1 MKSGFCSD
9 TLRAGV
15 VGSLS
20 SGITGTLL
28 FPLENVKIRLQLAD
42 KRGSREKMSFY
53 QEMLRTMQEIV
64 QKEGITGLYSGLI
77 QYLIYNMS
85 QWGVYFFFK
94 EFYQDYFDKHNL
106 IKNKTLR
113 VIICNYLAGITNVLI
128 ICPLSVLFNYVVS
141 KRKSTGVT
149 LSMLQAC
156 KEIYAKSGLKGF
168 YNGLFVALIL
178 VINPTINITIF
189 NALQKMSK
197 RMQIS
202 VLNNFVSGGISK
214 LIATLLT
221 FPLNTIKVNQ
231 QGKNSKK
238 GVLIMILTILMRN
251 GPGGFYKGLSTKII
265 QSVLHNGI
273 MLHIRENLAKKL

>member
-168 YNGLFVALIL
+168 YKGLFVALIL